1 MEGDGSSLKLGG
13 EMCCDETNSLHRRRD
28 FTNPPPAPRSF
39 DVPRGQANITHA
51 HTHTYPTLKR
61 AMPPMPPMPPVG
73 GGSAAGKSLYQTHP
87 EGGGG
92 GGSGGSQTDDGGPA
106 SAVAAPASNLL
117 LSIDTAVVSELLSF
131 LPVPSMC
138 AFEATSVES
147 GDQVE
152 SAANIQLGAVSIGGI
167 PSLGMQ
173 QRWTQALHAANILDT
188 EQTIPFHPFHIVA
201 QRGSGY
207 VEEGR

>member
-1 MEGDGSSLKLGG
+1 MKPIPFIEEEISQIHL
-13 EMCCDETNSLHRRRD
+13 
-28 FTNPPPAPRSF
+28 PPPAPSTCREDRRISH
-39 DVPRGQANITHA
+39 TL
-51 HTHTYPTLKR
+51 THTYPTLKR

-92 GGSGGSQTDDGGPA
+92 GGGSEGSQTDDGGPA
-106 SAVAAPASNLL
+106 SAAVAAPASNLL

-173 QRWTQALHAANILDT
+173 QRWTQALHAANILDA

>member
-1 MEGDGSSLKLGG
+1 MVFIK
-13 EMCCDETNSLHRRRD
+13 DEFSD
-28 FTNPPPAPRSF
+28 FLYTRSRF
-39 DVPRGQANITHA
+39 
-51 HTHTYPTLKR
+51 R
-61 AMPPMPPMPPVG
+61 ALTSAPPMPPVG

-92 GGSGGSQTDDGGPA
+92 GGGGGEGGGTQTVDGDPNASTLQTLPA
-106 SAVAAPASNLL
+106 
-117 LSIDTAVVSELLSF
+117 AVVSELLSF

-147 GDQVE
+147 GDQAE

-173 QRWTQALHAANILDT
+173 QRWTQALHAANILDR

-201 QRGSGY
+201 QRGRGY
-207 VEEGR
+207 VE